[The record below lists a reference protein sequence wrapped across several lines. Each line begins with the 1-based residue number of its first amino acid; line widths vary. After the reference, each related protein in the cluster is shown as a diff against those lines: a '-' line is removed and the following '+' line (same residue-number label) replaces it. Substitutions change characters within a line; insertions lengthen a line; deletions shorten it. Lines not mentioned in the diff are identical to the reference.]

1 MKITAKLHYALV
13 ILIELAINQGE
24 NGLKQKDLSARLHIS
39 LKFLDPILS
48 ALKASGV
55 IYRVPG
61 FKVGGYKLTSD
72 PGDISVYKIYCSFEP
87 ELTLYH
93 CLVDGV
99 ECQRSTF
106 CGSHYFLDKM
116 NREME
121 SNMLSTTLKDLAEF
135 QKKRIV
141 TDR

>member
-13 ILIELAINQGE
+13 ILIELALHQGE
-24 NGLKQKDLSARLHIS
+24 KGLKQKDLSARLNIS

-48 ALKASGV
+48 ALKISGV
-55 IYRVPG
+55 VYRVPG
-61 FKVGGYKLTSD
+61 YKVGGYKLTCD
-72 PGDISVYKIYCSFEP
+72 PSEISVYKIYCSFEP
-87 ELTLYH
+87 ELNLYH

-99 ECQRSTF
+99 KCQRSTF

-121 SNMLSTTLKDLAEF
+121 SCMLSTTLKDLADF
-135 QKKRIV
+135 QKQRTIV
-141 TDR
+141 